1 MNKNKLIAEFMGMTR
16 HDHDDGCMIQMTHQG
31 NEVVLVASMK
41 YHTSWDWLMPVV
53 EKIEEIAIEDDNLT
67 VKEHRYQ
74 VDMSYTQ
81 CSIYDHVRDRG
92 EPWNSKWD
100 GVTASADMGTKLSST
115 HRAVIEFIKEYNN
128 G

>member
-1 MNKNKLIAEFMGMTR
+1 MNNNKLIAEFMGMTR

-92 EPWNSKWD
+92 ESWNSKWD
-100 GVTASADMGTKLSST
+100 GVTASADMGTKLLST
-115 HRAVIEFIKEYNN
+115 HRAVVEFIKEYNN